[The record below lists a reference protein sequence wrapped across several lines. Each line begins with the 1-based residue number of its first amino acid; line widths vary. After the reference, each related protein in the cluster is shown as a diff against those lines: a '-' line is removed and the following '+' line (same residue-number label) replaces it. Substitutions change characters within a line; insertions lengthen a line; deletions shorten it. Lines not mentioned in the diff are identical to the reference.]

1 MVLNYERRCAE
12 LAAIISGYRM
22 GEGIPQMN
30 AEYVEKWIS
39 QLDPDVQEVI
49 LENIGERQHYK
60 YIKYLKKI

>member
-30 AEYVEKWIS
+30 AEDVEKWIS

-49 LENIGERQHYK
+49 LEEMIGVF
-60 YIKYLKKI
+60 